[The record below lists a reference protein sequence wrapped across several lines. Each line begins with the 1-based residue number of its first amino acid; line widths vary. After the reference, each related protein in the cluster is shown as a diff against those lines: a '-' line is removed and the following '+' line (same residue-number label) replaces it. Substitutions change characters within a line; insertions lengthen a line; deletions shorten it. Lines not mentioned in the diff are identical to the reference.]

1 MAKQLSKAQYE
12 EVTLKLL
19 SKGYTAETVYDAL
32 KSANFQVKLEG
43 EVYSIYAARV
53 IAIMHN
59 ASEANEEEEALDLD

>member
-1 MAKQLSKAQYE
+1 MAKQLNKVQYE

-43 EVYSIYAARV
+43 EVYSIYASRV
-53 IAIMHN
+53 IAIMHSGVT
-59 ASEANEEEEALDLD
+59 AGKEEALDLD

>member
-19 SKGYTAETVYDAL
+19 SKGYTVDTVYEAL
-32 KSANFQVKLEG
+32 KNANFQIKLEG
-43 EVYSIYAARV
+43 EVYSIYASRV

-59 ASEANEEEEALDLD
+59 ASEANEEALDLD

>member
-53 IAIMHN
+53 IAIMHSGVT
-59 ASEANEEEEALDLD
+59 AKEEEALDLD